1 MINVVGNIN
10 PKQVLD
16 QYLLLEN
23 EIEWV
28 DMFPK
33 GKQAGLQYASEE
45 EENLWAAGTG
55 SLTGL
60 KDPELQFKNLN
71 PLLHGTIF
79 EQIIQ
84 EYRLVRT
91 RFMWVN
97 PMNCYS
103 IHRDLSPRIH
113 VPIITNPECYFM
125 FKQGSD
131 VHLENLLS
139 GTVYWVDTRIPHTF
153 LNCSNEPR
161 LHLIG
166 VPT

>member
-1 MINVVGNIN
+1 MINAVGSIDSN
-10 PKQVLD
+10 QVLK
-16 QYLLLEN
+16 QYLLFEK
-23 EIEWV
+23 EINWV

-33 GKQAGLQYASEE
+33 GKQAGLQYATEE
-45 EENLWAAGTG
+45 EENLWSAGTG

-60 KDPELQFKNLN
+60 SDTELQFNKLN

-79 EQIIQ
+79 DQIIQ

-131 VHLENLLS
+131 AHLQHLS
-139 GTVYWVDTRIPHTF
+139 AGTVYWTDTRIPHTF
-153 LNCSNEPR
+153 LNCSYEPR